1 MAFSKP
7 AVVIPAYN
15 EAATIRDLAARALLQ
30 CETVIVVDDGSSDGT
45 AAKLDGMAL
54 ILLRNEQNR
63 GKAASLWRGM
73 QQAMALGCDTVIT
86 LDGDGQHDP
95 ADIPRLF
102 DAAERLPLHVI
113 IAARLANRE
122 NAPRA
127 RLFANNFADFW
138 VSWAAGQW
146 VHDSQSGFRLYP
158 VALLCELVSDAQLR
172 HGFVFESEILIEG
185 ARHGYPVI
193 SVPISSIYRHGAR
206 ASHFRP
212 VADITLIVRMI
223 AWKIIKWGFYPVG
236 LWRALRSRAS
246 GVVT

>member
-1 MAFSKP
+1 MAINKP

-95 ADIPRLF
+95 ADITRLL
-102 DAAERLPLHVI
+102 DAAARFPRHLI
-113 IAARLANRE
+113 TAARLANQE

-127 RLFANNFADFW
+127 RLFANNIADFGI
-138 VSWAAGQW
+138 SWAVGQW

-158 VALLCELVSDAQLR
+158 VTLLQETVNERLLR
-172 HGFVFESEILIEG
+172 HGFVFESEILIEA
-185 ARHGYPVI
+185 ARHGYGVV

-206 ASHFRP
+206 PSHFRP
-212 VADITLIVRMI
+212 VADISLIVCMV
-223 AWKIIKWGFYPVG
+223 AWKLLKWGFYPLG
-236 LWRALRSRAS
+236 LWRALASRDG
-246 GVVT
+246 GVVR